1 MKKVSIYIFVALV
14 FALNANAQTGIGTSS
29 PNASAKLEVASSTQG
44 FLPPRIALT
53 GTNDNTTIKNAAGTS
68 ITPATGLLIYN
79 TTSAGT
85 APNNVTPGYYYYNG
99 SIWVQISAGLIIDN
113 SKTTGFTLGATDNNK
128 VFLITS
134 ASAITVTVPNN
145 LPVGFSCQIIQG
157 GLGAITMAGSG
168 VTLNSSNG
176 FVTRATNSVIG
187 LVMNSTT
194 TGFVMGDTIF

>member
-1 MKKVSIYIFVALV
+1 MKKLIIILLFIYSGSY
-14 FALNANAQTGIGTSS
+14 AQTGIGTTT
-29 PNASAKLEVASSTQG
+29 PNASAKLEVASTTQG
-44 FLPPRIALT
+44 FLPPRVALT
-53 GTNDNTTIKNAAGTS
+53 ATNVFSPIVGTS
-68 ITPATGLLIYN
+68 SAATGLLVYN
-79 TTSAGT
+79 TASAGT
-85 APNNVTPGYYYYNG
+85 APNNVVPGYYYWNG
-99 SIWVQISAGLIIDN
+99 TIWVQISNGLIIDN
-113 SKTTGFTLGATDNNK
+113 SKSAGFTLAATDNNK

-157 GLGAITMAGSG
+157 GLGAITIAGSG

-187 LVMNSTT
+187 LVMNSST